1 MTSNVVTHNST
12 PVVVIDAPR
21 EGELV
26 WFRSNEDATAGAVFE
41 GRITNVKLDS
51 ITVTLTDSTE
61 VWVLPLITGKV
72 TFYRSYVK
80 LLESEVQSLVRENRA
95 YQEKYGPLN

>member
-1 MTSNVVTHNST
+1 MTSNIIAHNSA

-21 EGELV
+21 EGETV
-26 WFRSNEDATAGAVFE
+26 WFRSDEDATAGAVFE
-41 GRITNVKLDS
+41 GRITNVQLDS

-61 VWVLPLITGKV
+61 VWTLPLITGKV
-72 TFYRSYVK
+72 TFYHSYVE
-80 LLESEVQSLVRENRA
+80 LLESEVQGLVRANRA